1 MANVLNNN
9 VCCDKVKQGKPL
21 ISFGWV
27 VITVTLLL
35 VLLFISNSAHALG
48 DNTSSNTSGITGF
61 SQNNSIR
68 NLTNPVLKM
77 ERNPVANLSNP
88 LANLSNPLANLSNPL
103 ANLSNPLANITSHL
117 ANMPNPLD
125 NLTEQRSLKG

>member
-1 MANVLNNN
+1 VANVLNNN
-9 VCCDKVKQGKPL
+9 CCDKVKQPL
-21 ISFGWV
+21 TSFDWL

-35 VLLFISNSAHALG
+35 VLSVNSAHALS
-48 DNTSSNTSGITGF
+48 DTTSSNTSGITGF

-103 ANLSNPLANITSHL
+103 ANLSNPLANITSPL
-117 ANMPNPLD
+117 ANVPNPLD
-125 NLTEQRSLKG
+125 NLTEQRSLRD